1 MRHSGITDGGRGKG
15 KQRWILG
22 VAGCLLLVLVVV
34 GGWFGWT
41 QRNNIRALYL
51 AMTQDQN
58 TLTQMQE
65 EQDRQQEELLNQYGL
80 TKPDTSQLQQEQSV
94 ETDPSSEQ
102 SDNQTGGQTGTSGAS
117 GGQTGE
123 SSQTGTSEKTD
134 AEKAQAEI
142 QGYVN
147 QLYQVEDKF
156 LARLDEIIAQTKQ
169 EYKDLPAAQRTQKK
183 KISLVQSKM
192 SILLAEESK
201 CDAEVE
207 AILANI
213 QATQKKYGQSNDL
226 VSQIRAYYEDSKAN
240 WKAAKM
246 TELYS

>member
-1 MRHSGITDGGRGKG
+1 
-15 KQRWILG
+15 
-22 VAGCLLLVLVVV
+22 
-34 GGWFGWT
+34 
-41 QRNNIRALYL
+41 
-51 AMTQDQN
+51 MTQDQN

-80 TKPDTSQLQQEQSV
+80 TKPDTSQLQQEQSG

-102 SDNQTGGQTGTSGAS
+102 SDNQTGGQTGTSGASGGQTGTSGAS

>member
-1 MRHSGITDGGRGKG
+1 
-15 KQRWILG
+15 
-22 VAGCLLLVLVVV
+22 
-34 GGWFGWT
+34 
-41 QRNNIRALYL
+41 
-51 AMTQDQN
+51 MTQDQD

-102 SDNQTGGQTGTSGAS
+102 SDNQTGGQTGTSGASGGQTGTSGAS